1 VAIAPRITQAPAA
14 APANKAMTPIGTLT
28 QRFTCGTLGLELMT
42 LIVPIYRRYKQLAFE
57 RRKPRGKRAMKP
69 AVSRIVTQAV
79 TSPARRRLVRAAAGV
94 GRRLSGEAP
103 VVDYFHQADDPYSHL
118 AAQLAAPLAVRYGVR
133 LRPWVVPPPDDAA
146 APERARLAVYA
157 LRDAARLAAEY
168 GLEFPSRAVQP
179 EPSAVALAQRILIAG
194 TRSRGFSEVA
204 ADVGSALWRGDAR
217 ALATWEAV
225 AAEPD
230 EAATAVAIGA
240 AERARRGHYLG
251 AMFHFEGEW
260 FWGVDRLNHLEARLA
275 AMGRNCAEGTPPLAP
290 YRDLQLPTAPANAA
304 PAVIE
309 MWFSFRSPY
318 SWLAM
323 PRVRRLA
330 RHYGARLELRYIL
343 PMVMR
348 GLPVPPVKSRY
359 IVLDA
364 KREADRCGLPF
375 GRIVDPVGAGAER
388 ALAVLHRA
396 VPLGLGGDF
405 AELGLRAAWADGI
418 ALAEVAGLR
427 DVARRAGL
435 SDAQV
440 AEALA
445 DPSWRA
451 AAEANRA
458 ALFEAG
464 LWGAPT
470 YRVNGGQA
478 HWGQDRLWALEED
491 LVRAQAGQAQP
502 RMRTASGA
510 S

>member
-1 VAIAPRITQAPAA
+1 
-14 APANKAMTPIGTLT
+14 
-28 QRFTCGTLGLELMT
+28 
-42 LIVPIYRRYKQLAFE
+42 
-57 RRKPRGKRAMKP
+57 MKP
-69 AVSRIVTQAV
+69 AVSRIVTQAI
-79 TSPARRRLVRAAAGV
+79 TSPARRKLVRAAAGV
-94 GRRLSGEAP
+94 GRKLRGEPP

-118 AAQLAAPLAVRYGVR
+118 AAQLAGPLAARYGVT
-133 LRPWVVPPPDDAA
+133 LRPWIVPPPDDAA
-146 APERARLAVYA
+146 APERARLAAYG

-168 GLEFPSRAVQP
+168 DLEFPDRAAQP
-179 EPSAVALAQRILIAG
+179 EPAAVALAQRVLVAAS
-194 TRSRGFSEVA
+194 RSRGFSEVA
-204 ADVGSALWRGDAR
+204 TDVGRALWRGDER
-217 ALATWEAV
+217 ALVTWEPV
-225 AAEPD
+225 AADPD
-230 EAATAVAIGA
+230 EVATAVAVGA

-275 AMGRNCAEGTPPLAP
+275 AMGLDSTPDAPPLAP
-290 YRDLQLPTAPANAA
+290 YRDLQLPMAPANAA

-348 GLPVPPVKSRY
+348 GLPVPPIKSRY

-388 ALAVLHRA
+388 ALAVLHHA

-427 DVARRAGL
+427 DVAHRAGL
-435 SDAQV
+435 TDAQV
-440 AEALA
+440 AAALA
-445 DPSWRA
+445 DESWRD

-458 ALFEAG
+458 ALFDAG
-464 LWGAPT
+464 FWGAPT
-470 YRVNGGQA
+470 YRVNGGVA

-491 LVRAQAGQAQP
+491 IVRAQAGQSGLRA
-502 RMRTASGA
+502 MAASGA
-510 S
+510 G